1 MPGPIAILS
10 AIPQELA
17 LLTSSVEGALDAP
30 PGVAGIL
37 DGHPVVL
44 ARAGIGKVN
53 AAVTAT
59 LVIERFRPRIL
70 VFTGV
75 AGGLDPG
82 LGVGDVVAAGC
93 TIQHDAGVIKDE
105 RVLTHQAGHI
115 PFFNPSDRL
124 GYRPSPALLARVESR
139 LASLELEPV
148 EAAGG
153 RRPRIVVGT
162 VLTGDQ
168 FVACSR
174 TRHRLRDEFEAKAV
188 EMEGGAVA
196 QVAELMG
203 VEHLVIRA
211 LSDLAGA
218 HSDLDFDRF
227 LPQVAANSAKVVRH
241 LLPVI

>member
-1 MPGPIAILS
+1 VPGPVAILS

-17 LLTSSVEGALDAP
+17 LLKSSIEGGLEAP

-37 DGHPVVL
+37 DGHRVVL
-44 ARAGIGKVN
+44 VRAGIGKVN

-59 LVIERFRPRIL
+59 LVIEQFRPRIL

-75 AGGLDPG
+75 AGRLDPG
-82 LGVGDVVAAGC
+82 LGVGDVVVAGC
-93 TIQHDAGVIKDE
+93 TIQHDAGVIEDE
-105 RVLTHQAGHI
+105 RVLTHQAGHL

-124 GYRPSPALLARVESR
+124 GYRPSPALLDRVRSR
-139 LASLELEPV
+139 LASLDLQPV

-153 RRPRIVVGT
+153 HRPRVVVGT

-168 FVACSR
+168 FVACER
-174 TRHRLRDEFEAKAV
+174 TRDRLHTEFDAQAV

-196 QVAELMG
+196 QVAELLG
-203 VEHLVIRA
+203 TDHLVIRA

-218 HSDLDFDRF
+218 RSDLDFDRF

-241 LLPVI
+241 LLPVL